1 MRKLTTQEFI
11 DRARA
16 VHGDTYDYSESEY
29 DGKDRKLKIM
39 CQIHGLFLQSPHNH
53 CKGQGCPMCGDV
65 KRGDNQRKDK
75 SYFITKATSIHGD
88 KYDYSNVVY
97 IDAKTKVLIR
107 CRYHG
112 LFEQT
117 PDKHTS
123 GNGCP
128 SCRGVKISLSKI
140 GVSRNT
146 PSPDVSIFINKALV
160 VHKNKYDYSN
170 VVYSNC
176 KEKVL
181 ISCPIHGPFEQT
193 PDNHISGK
201 GCPGCMSCGFDR
213 TKVGF
218 LYVLRSECGRY
229 MKIGITNKPVQ
240 RHAQLSRAT
249 PFSFKRIEL
258 IDGPGDRIAN
268 LEKELLAKYEPA
280 GFTETFDGSTEWRLW
295 SDSIR
300 HKLISFMNKGDLNG
314 PL

>member
-16 VHGDTYDYSESEY
+16 VHGDIYDYSESEY
-29 DGKDRKLKIM
+29 DGKDRKLKIV
-39 CQIHGLFLQSPHNH
+39 CRVHGLFLQSPHNH
-53 CKGQGCPMCGDV
+53 CKGQGCPTCGGV
-65 KRGDNQRKDK
+65 KKVDNQRKDK
-75 SYFITKATSIHGD
+75 SYFITKAMSVHGTE
-88 KYDYSNVVY
+88 YDYSNVIY
-97 IDAKTKVLIR
+97 IDAKTKVLIE
-107 CRYHG
+107 CRHHG

-117 PDKHTS
+117 PDKHSS

-146 PSPDVSIFINKALV
+146 PSPDVSVFINKALV

-181 ISCPIHGPFEQT
+181 ILCPIHGSFEQT

-201 GCPGCMSCGFDR
+201 GCPGCGEYGFDR
-213 TKVGF
+213 TREGYIY
-218 LYVLRSECGRY
+218 LLRSECGQY
-229 MKIGITNKPVQ
+229 AKIGITHKPKQ
-240 RHAQLSRAT
+240 RQAQLSRVT

-258 IDGPGDRIAN
+258 IEGPGDQIAD
-268 LEKELLAKYEPA
+268 LEKELLSCYQPA

-300 HKLISFMNKGDLNG
+300 HKLLTSKIQG
-314 PL
+314 